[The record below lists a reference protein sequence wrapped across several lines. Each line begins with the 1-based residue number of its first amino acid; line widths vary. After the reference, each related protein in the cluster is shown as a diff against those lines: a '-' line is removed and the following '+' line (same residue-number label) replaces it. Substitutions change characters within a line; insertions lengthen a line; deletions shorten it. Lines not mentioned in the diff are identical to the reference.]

1 VKHEWVTRPERSNVL
16 VIRLIVWLALTF
28 GRRACRTLLYPIS
41 IYFLIFSVKARA
53 ASRKYLDRALGRRS
67 VLRDGFRHCFYF
79 ASTILDRVFLLSDQ
93 SSLLDIGAEGE
104 EIFEKI
110 RADGKGCLLLGAH
123 MGSFEVIHALSRMHH
138 HPRTSMV
145 MYEENARKINSVLNS
160 INPAQNPPVIP
171 LGRVDSMLKIQEA
184 LQRGEYI
191 GMLADRTISGN
202 KLVRVDFLGGQIEL
216 PVTPFRL
223 AAILGCPV
231 VLMFGLYQGG
241 NRYNVHFERLIDPEQ
256 VALLGRDKAIAQA
269 AQQFAT
275 RLEYYCRKSP
285 YNWFNFYDIWQ

>member
-1 VKHEWVTRPERSNVL
+1 MKQEWVTRPERSNVW

-41 IYFLIFSVKARA
+41 LYFLIFSARARA
-53 ASRKYLDRALGRRS
+53 ASRKYLDRALGRPS

-79 ASTILDRVFLLSDQ
+79 ASTILDRVFLLNNQ
-93 SSLLDIGAEGE
+93 SSLLDIRSHGE
-104 EIFEKI
+104 EIFEHV
-110 RADGKGCLLLGAH
+110 RANGRGCLLLGAH
-123 MGSFEVIHALSRMHH
+123 IGSFEVIHALSRSHA

-160 INPAQNPPVIP
+160 INPEYNPPVIP
-171 LGRVDSMLKIQEA
+171 LGQIDSMLKIHEA

-202 KLVRVDFLGGQIEL
+202 KMIRCDFLGGQIDL
-216 PVTPFRL
+216 PITPFRL

-241 NRYNVHFERLIDPEQ
+241 NRYNVHFEYLIDPLQ
-256 VALLGRDKAIAQA
+256 AAQSGRDDAIKQA
-269 AQQFAT
+269 AQQYAT
-275 RLEYYCRKSP
+275 RIEHYCRESP